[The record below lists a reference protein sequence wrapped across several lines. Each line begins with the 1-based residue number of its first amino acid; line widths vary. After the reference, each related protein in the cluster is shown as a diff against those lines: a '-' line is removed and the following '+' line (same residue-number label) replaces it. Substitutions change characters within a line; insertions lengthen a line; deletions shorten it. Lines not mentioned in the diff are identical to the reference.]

1 MLGRFLRTPIV
12 AWVFSLAALTM
23 STGCAEL
30 NWLNP
35 ISRQQ
40 WAEDEKILPSYFTH
54 LKRIRALESQAAR
67 MDPLEQQRVSAE
79 LTRLIHEDQ
88 NIMLRAAAVRS
99 LGAFPA
105 ELSKPGVQFAAAD
118 NNPQLRIAACAA
130 LGKLGDSAAVDILAA
145 LVEHDADIDVR
156 LAATRELADFSDP
169 TSLRALGIALDD
181 PNPALQFR
189 AVQSLKVASGRHY
202 GDDIAMWRSWI
213 RGEQPI
219 EPTPSVAEQLRKLW
233 LF

>member
-1 MLGRFLRTPIV
+1 MPGSFSRTQIV
-12 AWVFSLAALTM
+12 ACVFMFCALTI

-35 ISRQQ
+35 ISREQ

-54 LKRIRALESQAAR
+54 LKRIRELESQAAR
-67 MDPLEQQRVSAE
+67 MDPMEQQRVSAE
-79 LTRLIHEDQ
+79 LTRLIHEDK

-99 LGAFPA
+99 LAAFPA
-105 ELSKPGVQFAAAD
+105 ELSKPGIQFAAAD
-118 NNPQLRIAACAA
+118 ENSQLRIAACEA

-145 LVEHDADIDVR
+145 LVEHDEDVDVR
-156 LAATRELADFSDP
+156 LAATRELANFSDQ

-189 AVQSLKVASGRHY
+189 AVQSLKIASGRHY

-213 RGEQPI
+213 RGEEPI
-219 EPTPSVAEQLRKLW
+219 EPTPSVAERLRSLW
-233 LF
+233 VF